1 MIEQDHAGRRT
12 LSDRWAAGKG
22 YTSSI
27 SFILQVFRHSRERAK
42 LLWLGVG
49 LIVVIGATAYGQIE
63 LNAWNQPFYDA
74 LSRKDLPA
82 FGSQLLV
89 FAVIA
94 GALLILNVA
103 QTWLNQMA
111 KLKLR
116 EGLTRDLF
124 AQWLAPKRVFMLAG
138 AGEIGVNPD
147 QRIQA
152 DAQHLAELSIDLGVG
167 LLQATLLLA
176 SFIGVLWALS
186 AGVTFELQG
195 KSLTIPGYMVWSAL
209 IYAGA
214 ASLASWRVG
223 RPLIHLNAERY
234 ARESDL
240 RFALVH
246 VNEHS
251 DGIAVYRGEEGEK
264 DRLHHEL
271 DRLLAI
277 LRRLVG
283 ATTNL
288 TWVTA
293 GYGWFTIVA
302 PIIVA
307 APAYFAGNLSFGGL
321 LMAVGAFTQVQQSLR
336 WFVDNA
342 GAIADWRATRFR
354 VDAFRQALLEIDKF
368 GEEVSRIELVS
379 KTDDKI
385 ILDDLAI
392 ISPTGCSRLNEDH
405 IEIAPSER
413 VLIVGSHV
421 SGKTSLFRAMA
432 GLWPWGNGRIS
443 MPSAEG
449 VMFMPKR
456 PYLPDGALRD
466 ILAYPA
472 SAERFTEEQF
482 CAALTRMEL
491 SHLSLGLDRV
501 ARWDKELTDPE
512 QQGLAFARLLLH
524 KPRWVVV
531 DEAIGSLAP
540 ETRKTLFNIFKQEL
554 AATALVYISGP
565 QALDEFYTRVLY
577 LTKNPQGPC
586 LTIHCMPCSPTPDG
600 EQAVSASRH

>member
-1 MIEQDHAGRRT
+1 MIEQDHTGRRT
-12 LSDRWAAGKG
+12 LSDRWAAGDG
-22 YTSSI
+22 YASSM

-124 AQWLAPKRVFMLAG
+124 AQWLTPRRAFLLAG

-152 DAQHLAELSIDLGVG
+152 DAQHLAELSTDLGVG
-167 LLQATLLLA
+167 LFQATLLLVC
-176 SFIGVLWALS
+176 FIGVLWTLS
-186 AGVTFELQG
+186 AGVAFEVEG
-195 KSLTIPGYMVWSAL
+195 KSYVIPGYMVWCAL
-209 IYAGA
+209 FYAGV

-234 ARESDL
+234 SRESDV

-246 VNEHS
+246 INEHS
-251 DGIAVYRGEEGEK
+251 EGIAVYRGEMEEE
-264 DRLHHEL
+264 DRLRREF
-271 DRLLAI
+271 DRLLI
-277 LRRLVG
+277 VLRRLVS

-342 GAIADWRATRFR
+342 GTIADWRATRFR
-354 VDAFRQALLEIDKF
+354 VDAFRQALLEIDKL

-379 KTDDKI
+379 KADDKI

-413 VLIVGSHV
+413 VLIVGGHV

-443 MPSAEG
+443 MPPAEG

-540 ETRKTLFNIFKQEL
+540 ETRKAFFDMFEHEL
-554 AATALVYISGP
+554 AATTLVYISGP
-565 QALDEFYTRVLY
+565 QAEDKFYTRILR
-577 LTKNPQGPC
+577 LTKNPQGE
-586 LTIHCMPCSPTPDG
+586 LLSIDGLSRTP
-600 EQAVSASRH
+600 A